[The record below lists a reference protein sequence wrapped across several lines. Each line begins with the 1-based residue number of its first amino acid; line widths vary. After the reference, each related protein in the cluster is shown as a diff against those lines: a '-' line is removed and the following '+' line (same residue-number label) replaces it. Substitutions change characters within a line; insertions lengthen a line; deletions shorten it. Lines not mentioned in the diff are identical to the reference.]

1 MAFRLPIALIR
12 IYKCGTAFES
22 VKHCTQ
28 DVGRGKNP
36 FDYRGDIQVLATQDL
51 VFLDHLAISNPS
63 NCADLVKTN
72 TFCKTL
78 VTCHRVQ
85 VSTYT
90 NKKREPKLP
99 FLLRLVLSEEMLAG

>member
-1 MAFRLPIALIR
+1 MAFRLPIALVR

-28 DVGRGKNP
+28 DVGSGKNP
-36 FDYRGDIQVLATQDL
+36 FDYRGDSEVLATQDL

-63 NCADLVKTN
+63 NCADLGETN

-78 VTCHRVQ
+78 ATRHCIQ
-85 VSTYT
+85 ASTYT
-90 NKKREPKLP
+90 NKKTGAEAPVFFITP
-99 FLLRLVLSEEMLAG
+99 ST